1 MSQVTNN
8 IKLEVGQKYGRLTA
22 IACKHIVDNRK
33 RVLWVFRC
41 DCGNE
46 VNVSA
51 SDVRL
56 GRKRSCG
63 CLGQERKDTLGDR
76 LRIVNTKPDK
86 QGPLN
91 KLFGNYK
98 RAARRRN
105 YGWMLSKEDFKKLI
119 SQKCFYCD
127 AEPSTGIWVAR
138 KQTVENT
145 LIYNGVDRKNNEEDY
160 TLDNCIPAC
169 FTCNR
174 MKMDLS
180 FENFMDK
187 IHQIHT
193 KHYE

>member
-1 MSQVTNN
+1 M
-8 IKLEVGQKYGRLTA
+8 
-22 IACKHIVDNRK
+22 
-33 RVLWVFRC
+33 
-41 DCGNE
+41 
-46 VNVSA
+46 
-51 SDVRL
+51 
-56 GRKRSCG
+56 GRKQSCG
-63 CLGQERKDTLGDR
+63 CLGQERKNTLGDR

-98 RAARRRN
+98 RAARRRS
-105 YGWMLSKEDFKKLI
+105 YEWMLSKEDFKNLI
-119 SQKCFYCD
+119 SQNCFYCD

-145 LIYNGVDRKNNEEDY
+145 LIYNGVDRKNNKEDY
-160 TLDNCIPAC
+160 TIDNCIPAC

-187 IHQIHT
+187 IHQIYI